1 MKNLFKTQF
10 GWALLAGAAIGAVGM
25 GVFMNS
31 RPFAIADPS
40 EIVNLTPNEMEVL
53 AALDSASVKL
63 TQQTIPSVVQIV
75 NNRRMGEGSGVIY
88 RADGYI
94 ITNEHV
100 VSGADEVDVVFYDGR
115 TEKGKV
121 YRDSLSDIAVVK
133 VNRKGLQ
140 PAVFADSDQVK
151 PGQLAFAVGSPFGQE
166 QSITFG
172 HVSAVGRS
180 NQVPDFTA
188 REYKIYADM
197 IQTDAAIN
205 PGNSGGPLLNYKGA
219 VIGINTVISTT
230 TGGSHGVGYSIPA
243 NTAKLIAGQLI
254 KNEGRVLR
262 SYLGLRPEN
271 LKLYQKQDLN
281 VKSGVYV
288 SSVEQGTPADKAGL
302 KVGDVIIEMAGRQ
315 MRSEVDV
322 RNSTLLHRP
331 GESVEVKYIRDG
343 KVHTTRVVL
352 EDREKYLASNTQR
365 MQPRDNPFAPF
376 DFDPFGEGNPVP
388 PPRERG
394 ESMGAP
400 AVLGVTV
407 RGLTD
412 EERTKVPG
420 NKGVM
425 VEEVTPNSV
434 AQRAGVRQG
443 VIIAA
448 IGKVKV
454 DSPEELRNEISKY
467 KTGDS
472 TTLSY
477 VRIGRSGS
485 EIMSATVTIRF

>member
-25 GVFMNS
+25 GVFLNS

-40 EIVNLTPNEMEVL
+40 EVVNLTPNEMEVL

-100 VSGADEVDVVFYDGR
+100 VSGADEVEVVFYDGR

-121 YRDSLSDIAVVK
+121 YRDRLSDIAVVK

-151 PGQLAFAVGSPFGQE
+151 PGQLAFAVGAPFGQE

-180 NQVPDFTA
+180 NAVQDFST
-188 REYKIYADM
+188 RDVKIYADM

-243 NTAKLIAGQLI
+243 NTAKLIADQLI

-288 SSVEQGTPADKAGL
+288 ASVEQGTPADKAGL
-302 KVGDVIIEMAGRQ
+302 KAGDVIIEMAGRP

-331 GESVEVKYIRDG
+331 GESVEVKYIRNG
-343 KVHTTRVVL
+343 KVNTTRVVL
-352 EDREKYLASNTQR
+352 EDREQYLASNTQR
-365 MQPRDNPFAPF
+365 LQPRDVPFSPF
-376 DFDPFGEGNPVP
+376 DFDPFGEGSPVP
-388 PPRERG
+388 PPGGGG

-407 RGLTD
+407 RVLTD
-412 EERTKVPG
+412 EERRRVPG

-443 VIIAA
+443 VVIVA

-454 DSPEELRNEISKY
+454 DSPEELRSEISKY
-467 KTGDS
+467 KTGDT

-477 VRIGRSGS
+477 VRVGRSGS